1 MCPQI
6 LFFYIVTSHLPTII
20 ETTRLLL
27 TEASYLTSVA
37 FELKLKKKNLLVII
51 TDRVKQVYGKS
62 EEWAANA
69 DVRLDP
75 ESIGKVRNPDDSST
89 HNKI

>member
-1 MCPQI
+1 M
-6 LFFYIVTSHLPTII
+6 
-20 ETTRLLL
+20 R
-27 TEASYLTSVA
+27 
-37 FELKLKKKNLLVII
+37 KKLLVII

-89 HNKI
+89 RNKI

>member
-37 FELKLKKKNLLVII
+37 FELKLKGKKII
-51 TDRVKQVYGKS
+51 SYYNGSCKASLWQ
-62 EEWAANA
+62 
-69 DVRLDP
+69 
-75 ESIGKVRNPDDSST
+75 I
-89 HNKI
+89 